1 MRAWTTGFMMAIELV
16 AIPGT
21 ALPQPRLGEPTITK
35 MSHVRSG
42 QPALVALITRAGEQS
57 LTFRRLVETIEAS
70 DGIVYVEPGFCRH
83 GVRSCLVKVTSS
95 GQHRFLFVKV
105 DIGKTDRELMAWIGH
120 ELRHAVEVLSAP
132 GVRDQSGLYF
142 LYKLN
147 PERGGFSFS
156 SPSFETTAAIDAG
169 EAVADEIRRFQRA
182 KEHK

>member
-1 MRAWTTGFMMAIELV
+1 M
-16 AIPGT
+16 
-21 ALPQPRLGEPTITK
+21 
-35 MSHVRSG
+35 
-42 QPALVALITRAGEQS
+42 
-57 LTFRRLVETIEAS
+57 
-70 DGIVYVEPGFCRH
+70 
-83 GVRSCLVKVTSS
+83 KVTSS

-105 DIGKTDRELMAWIGH
+105 DIGKTDRELMASIGH

-156 SPSFETTAAIDAG
+156 SPSFETTAAIEAG

-182 KEHK
+182 KEHKYRSSSP